1 MGFSGIAGKPLYCPS
16 SLRFGAMITIEGC
29 RQIRRTIGDVVR
41 VLNNNA
47 KRKITLSNR
56 EVPCTG

>member
-1 MGFSGIAGKPLYCPS
+1 
-16 SLRFGAMITIEGC
+16 MITIEGC